1 MGLALGDEGDALTLV
16 KEPLG
21 ESSKTVKQK
30 REA

>member
-21 ESSKTVKQK
+21 ESPQNGERKK
-30 REA
+30 RG